1 MKLRILLIGLT
12 LLFVSL
18 GVAAKDI
25 ITTTDGKNIDAKV
38 EEITETVIKYRK
50 ASNPNGPLYT
60 IAISSVATIKYENG
74 DIDTFSGSAKTAIPA
89 SPSKLNQS
97 QNGTMTD
104 DELLR
109 QAGNQDNSINQN
121 SNQGVSDTDL
131 LKMEAKYSN
140 YVYFNDDMMKDVKKA
155 KSYRI
160 IGWIGSGVLLAAG
173 IGVGLGLYATDY
185 NDYGDYGAEMFG
197 IMVGG
202 LVAGTA
208 WCLGFNLKAN
218 SLMKRAKASG
228 YYSATIF
235 ESEILRNGDK
245 SLMAGIN
252 VLGNRFSNDKCC
264 GISLKF
270 NF

>member
-50 ASNPNGPLYT
+50 ASNPTGPLYA

-74 DIDTFSGSAKTAIPA
+74 DIDTFSTSAKTAAPT
-89 SPSKLNQS
+89 SPTKSNQS
-97 QNGTMTD
+97 KDGPITD

-109 QAGNQDNSINQN
+109 QAGNPDNSINQN
-121 SNQGVSDTDL
+121 NKQGMSDADL
-131 LKMEAKYSN
+131 LKMEAKYN
-140 YVYFNDDMMKDVKKA
+140 YNYRNINDIEKDVKKA
-155 KSYRI
+155 KSYRK
-160 IGWIGSGVLLAAG
+160 IGWIGGGVLAAAG
-173 IGVGLGLYATDY
+173 IGVGLGLACAWGWD
-185 NDYGDYGAEMFG
+185 DCDLPAEVG
-197 IMVGG
+197 TMVGG
-202 LVAGTA
+202 VVAGAA
-208 WCLGFNLKAN
+208 WCIGFNLKAN
-218 SLMKRAKASG
+218 SLMKRERENG

-235 ESEILRNGDK
+235 ESEIMRRGDK

-252 VLGNRFSNDKCC
+252 IMGNRISNDKCC

>member
-25 ITTTDGKNIDAKV
+25 ITTTDDKNIDAKV

-50 ASNPNGPLYT
+50 ASNPTGPIYT

-74 DIDTFSGSAKTAIPA
+74 DIDTFSTSAKTAAPT
-89 SPSKLNQS
+89 SPTKSNQS
-97 QNGTMTD
+97 KDGPITD

-109 QAGNQDNSINQN
+109 QAGNMNNSINQN
-121 SNQGVSDTDL
+121 NKQGMSDSDL
-131 LKMEAKYSN
+131 LKMDAQYN
-140 YVYFNDDMMKDVKKA
+140 YNYKDLNDIQKDVKKA
-155 KSYRI
+155 KSYRK
-160 IGWIGSGVLLAAG
+160 IGWIGGGFLAAAG
-173 IGVGLGLYATDY
+173 IGVGLWSNYQCIFEEGEEY
-185 NDYGDYGAEMFG
+185 F
-197 IMVGG
+197 IMAGG

-218 SLMKRAKASG
+218 SLMKQAKASG

-235 ESEILRNGDK
+235 ESEIMRSGDK
-245 SLMAGIN
+245 SLMARIN
-252 VLGNRFSNDKCC
+252 IMGNRISNDKCC

>member
-50 ASNPNGPLYT
+50 ASNPTGPLYT

-74 DIDTFSGSAKTAIPA
+74 DTDTFSGSAKTATPA
-89 SPSKLNQS
+89 SPSKSNQS
-97 QNGTMTD
+97 QNGIMTD
-104 DELLR
+104 EELLR
-109 QAGNQDNSINQN
+109 QVGSPDNSINQN
-121 SNQGVSDTDL
+121 NKQGMSDADL
-131 LKMEAKYSN
+131 LKMDAKLN
-140 YVYFNDDMMKDVKKA
+140 YNQTNFEKDIKKA
-155 KSYRI
+155 KLYRK
-160 IGWIGSGVLLAAG
+160 IGWIGGGVLVVAG
-173 IGVGLGLYATDY
+173 TIVGLSNLCEL
-185 NDYGDYGAEMFG
+185 AEEILPPIG
-197 IMVGG
+197 IG

-228 YYSATIF
+228 YYSATIL
-235 ESEILRNGDK
+235 ESEILRCGDK

-252 VLGNRFSNDKCC
+252 VIGNRISNDKCC

>member
-50 ASNPNGPLYT
+50 ASNPNGPLYA

-74 DIDTFSGSAKTAIPA
+74 DIDTFSTSAKTAAPT
-89 SPSKLNQS
+89 SPTKSNQS
-97 QNGTMTD
+97 KDGPITD

-109 QAGNQDNSINQN
+109 QAGNMNNSINQN
-121 SNQGVSDTDL
+121 NKQGMSDSDL
-131 LKMEAKYSN
+131 LRMNAKYMYN
-140 YVYFNDDMMKDVKKA
+140 YTNFNEDIQKVVKKA
-155 KSYRI
+155 KLYKK
-160 IGWIGSGVLLAAG
+160 IGWIGGGVLAAAG
-173 IGVGLGLYATDY
+173 IGVGLGLACAWGWD
-185 NDYGDYGAEMFG
+185 DCDLPAEVG
-197 IMVGG
+197 PMVGG

-218 SLMKRAKASG
+218 SLMKRARENG
-228 YYSATIF
+228 YYSATIL

-252 VLGNRFSNDKCC
+252 VMGNRITNDKCC

>member
-38 EEITETVIKYRK
+38 EEITESVIKYRK
-50 ASNPNGPLYT
+50 ASNPTGPLYT

-74 DIDTFSGSAKTAIPA
+74 DMDTFSGSAKTATPA
-89 SPSKLNQS
+89 SPSKSNQP

-109 QAGNQDNSINQN
+109 QVGSPDNSINQN
-121 SNQGVSDTDL
+121 NKQGMSDADL
-131 LKMEAKYSN
+131 LKMDAKLN
-140 YVYFNDDMMKDVKKA
+140 YNQTNFEKDIKKA
-155 KSYRI
+155 KLYRK
-160 IGWIGSGVLLAAG
+160 IGWIGGGILAAAGMGVG
-173 IGVGLGLYATDY
+173 IGLGCAWSWSDC
-185 NDYGDYGAEMFG
+185 DIPAVVG
-197 IMVGG
+197 IMSAG
-202 LVAGTA
+202 LVAGAA

-228 YYSATIF
+228 YYSATIL
-235 ESEILRNGDK
+235 ESEILRCGDK

-252 VLGNRFSNDKCC
+252 VIGNRISNDKCC